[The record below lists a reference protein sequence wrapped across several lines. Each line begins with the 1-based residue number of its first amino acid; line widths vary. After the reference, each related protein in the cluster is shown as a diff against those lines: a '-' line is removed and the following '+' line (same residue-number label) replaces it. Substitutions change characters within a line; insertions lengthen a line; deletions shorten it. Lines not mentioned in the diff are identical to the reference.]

1 MQARTAPTT
10 TVRDAGPPPPHPPRR
25 IPTNMRFVRRRVR
38 VLIADDHAEVR
49 QALAEL
55 IATDDGLELVGVA
68 EDASQTVALA
78 LARRPHVALVDV
90 RMPGG
95 GATATRGILACRQN
109 VTVIAVSAFDDA
121 EAVRTMF
128 ASGARSYILKG
139 SSPAEILSAI
149 HGGARGEAMV
159 SPAIAGRVVADLMTL
174 WNDERCLEDQRLVWD
189 RRIRGVV
196 SGGTALEIRYQSIW
210 DLRTNDVV
218 GYEALSRFHSQPVF
232 PPDVWFAEA
241 AALGRGVELE
251 VFAATRAL
259 ANLDR
264 MSDVSSLS
272 VNVSPA
278 TILSGRLDRIID
290 SVAADRVILE
300 ITEHDRV
307 DDYSAMTHALVA
319 LRNRGVRLAIDDA
332 GAGYA
337 SLRHILELSPDLI
350 KLDVSITRGLF
361 ENAGNRALVSGLR
374 DFGREIGAILVAE
387 GIETAAELAAARDL
401 GVALGQGFFLGMP
414 EPIETA

>member
-1 MQARTAPTT
+1 
-10 TVRDAGPPPPHPPRR
+10 
-25 IPTNMRFVRRRVR
+25 
-38 VLIADDHAEVR
+38 
-49 QALAEL
+49 
-55 IATDDGLELVGVA
+55 
-68 EDASQTVALA
+68 
-78 LARRPHVALVDV
+78 
-90 RMPGG
+90 
-95 GATATRGILACRQN
+95 
-109 VTVIAVSAFDDA
+109 
-121 EAVRTMF
+121 
-128 ASGARSYILKG
+128 
-139 SSPAEILSAI
+139 
-149 HGGARGEAMV
+149 
-159 SPAIAGRVVADLMTL
+159 
-174 WNDERCLEDQRLVWD
+174 
-189 RRIRGVV
+189 
-196 SGGTALEIRYQSIW
+196 
-210 DLRTNDVV
+210 
-218 GYEALSRFHSQPVF
+218 
-232 PPDVWFAEA
+232 
-241 AALGRGVELE
+241 